1 MIAHHGGVAKPS
13 GGTSL
18 RPVKKAT
25 VQIFEA
31 LSHRTRL
38 RCVELLG
45 KRERTV
51 EELSRK
57 LKIVV
62 SAVHHHLHVLR
73 DAGLLHP
80 TELHGRTGHYTLNK
94 AALRVALGDLGRYC
108 EPDQDTPE

>member
-1 MIAHHGGVAKPS
+1 
-13 GGTSL
+13 L
-18 RPVKKAT
+18 KKAT
-25 VQIFEA
+25 VRIFEA

-51 EELSRK
+51 DELSRK
-57 LKIVV
+57 LKIVD

-80 TELHGRTGHYTLNK
+80 TELHGRTGHYKLDK
-94 AALRVALGDLGRYC
+94 AALRAALDDLAPYC
-108 EPDQDTPE
+108 APDESDASGEAAG

>member
-1 MIAHHGGVAKPS
+1 MIAHDGVAAK
-13 GGTSL
+13 
-18 RPVKKAT
+18 PVKKAT
-25 VQIFEA
+25 VRIFEA

-45 KRERTV
+45 KRERTI

-57 LKIVV
+57 LKIVD

-80 TELHGRTGHYTLNK
+80 TELHGRTGHYTLDK
-94 AALRVALGDLGRYC
+94 AALRHALEDLGRYTADD
-108 EPDQDTPE
+108 EAE